1 MSDFMKR
8 ETSDDDAIADAAALW
23 LAEREEGFSPEQAR
37 AFAQWCAADPRHRVA
52 LARMEET
59 AARLQQLP
67 QVRERLN
74 EETGVPVAPAE
85 PVRRRSRWPQVAAL
99 AAGLA
104 IAGLGG
110 WQGYRSLA
118 PESARY
124 ATSAG
129 GYEHVGLEDGSTLE
143 LNANSEA
150 RVRFT
155 RGERH
160 VTLVRGE
167 AHFSVARDPARP
179 FIVTAGKVQV
189 RAVGTAFNVRLAA
202 AEVAVL
208 VTEGKVQVGPLSAR
222 TAAGGGPAAAA
233 APALLA
239 ASERTVIP
247 ADAGPRAEPP
257 RVERVST
264 DRIRDALAWQER
276 KLVFADTPLR
286 DVVAQFNRRNLVQLT
301 IGDADLAG
309 RPVGGT
315 FAADNV
321 GAFVRLFEES
331 GDIVVERRSEREI
344 VLRRAR

>member
-1 MSDFMKR
+1 MSDFTKR
-8 ETSDDDAIADAAALW
+8 ETPDDEAIADAAALW
-23 LAEREEGFSPEQAR
+23 LVEREEGFAPERAR
-37 AFAQWCAADPRHRVA
+37 AFAEWCAADPRHQAAVT
-52 LARMEET
+52 RMEET
-59 AARLQQLP
+59 AALLQRLP
-67 QVRERLN
+67 QVRERLSD
-74 EETGVPVAPAE
+74 EIEPPATRVE

-104 IAGLGG
+104 VAGLGG
-110 WQGYRSLA
+110 WQADRALA
-118 PESARY
+118 PEVSRY
-124 ATSAG
+124 ATSSG
-129 GYEHVGLEDGSTLE
+129 GYERVALDDGSTLE
-143 LNANSEA
+143 LNASSEA

-167 AHFSVARDPARP
+167 AHFSVARDVARP
-179 FIVTAGKVQV
+179 FVVTAGKVQV
-189 RAVGTAFNVRLAA
+189 RAIGTAFNVRLAA

-208 VTEGKVQVGPLSAR
+208 VTEGKVQVGR
-222 TAAGGGPAAAA
+222 TAAPGSAGAAPGSA
-233 APALLA
+233 APALLV

-247 ADAGPRAEPP
+247 VETRPQAEAP
-257 RVERVST
+257 RVERVSSEG
-264 DRIRDALAWQER
+264 IREALAWQER
-276 KLVFADTPLR
+276 KLVFAETPLR

-301 IGDADLAG
+301 IGDPDLAG

-331 GDIVVERRSEREI
+331 GDFVAERRGEREI

>member
-8 ETSDDDAIADAAALW
+8 GTPDDEAIADAAAMW
-23 LAEREEGFSPEQAR
+23 LAERELGLSPEQAR
-37 AFAQWCAADPRHRVA
+37 AFAQWCAADPRHRAA

-59 AARLQQLP
+59 AALLQRLP
-67 QVRERLN
+67 QVRERLI
-74 EETGVPVAPAE
+74 EDSDVPPAQTS

-104 IAGLGG
+104 IVGLGG
-110 WQGYRSLA
+110 WQAYRSMAL
-118 PESARY
+118 ESAQY

-129 GYEHVGLEDGSTLE
+129 GYERVGLEDGSTLE
-143 LNANSEA
+143 LNASSEA

-155 RGERH
+155 GGERH

-167 AHFSVARDPARP
+167 AHFSVARDFARP

-189 RAVGTAFNVRLAA
+189 RAIGTAFNVRLAA

-208 VTEGKVQVGPLSAR
+208 VTEGKVQVAR
-222 TAAGGGPAAAA
+222 VSGKGPADR
-233 APALLA
+233 APVEPAVPVLLV
-239 ASERTVIP
+239 ASERTLIA
-247 ADAGPRAEPP
+247 ADAGPP
-257 RVERVST
+257 RVESVSM
-264 DRIRDALAWQER
+264 DEIRDALAWQEL
-276 KLVFADTPLR
+276 KLVFAETPLR
-286 DVVAQFNRRNLVQLT
+286 DVVAQFNRRNVVQLT
-301 IGDADLAG
+301 IGDPVLAG

-331 GDIVVERRSEREI
+331 GDIVAERRGEQEI
-344 VLRRAR
+344 VLRRAP

>member
-1 MSDFMKR
+1 MSDFTR
-8 ETSDDDAIADAAALW
+8 RATPDDEAIADAAALW
-23 LAEREEGFSPEQAR
+23 LAEREAGLSPEQER
-37 AFAQWCAADPRHRVA
+37 AFAQWCAADPRHRAA
-52 LARMEET
+52 LACMEET
-59 AARLQQLP
+59 TALLQRLP
-67 QVRERLN
+67 QVRERLTG
-74 EETGVPVAPAE
+74 ETGGPAAPAKSL
-85 PVRRRSRWPQVAAL
+85 RRQSRWPQVAAL

-104 IAGLGG
+104 LAGLGG
-110 WQGYRSLA
+110 WQAYRPLT

-129 GYEHVGLEDGSTLE
+129 GYERVGLVDGSTLE

-179 FIVTAGKVQV
+179 FVVTAGKVEV

-202 AEVAVL
+202 AEVSVL
-208 VTEGKVQVGPLSAR
+208 VTEGKVQVGRVAAQGSAGDTPGPL
-222 TAAGGGPAAAA
+222 
-233 APALLA
+233 APALLV

-247 ADAGPRAEPP
+247 VEARPQAEAP
-257 RVERVST
+257 RVDRVSI
-264 DRIRDALAWQER
+264 DGIREALAWQER

-331 GDIVVERRSEREI
+331 GDIVVERRGEREI